1 MWSAKAFLSR
11 WYLNRD
17 PNEEM
22 ETSWEDILEK
32 TFQVEEIIEIKV
44 KGKKELGIFKFQD
57 LELMPVYLDH
67 RRTKMIPR

>member
-1 MWSAKAFLSR
+1 
-11 WYLNRD
+11 
-17 PNEEM
+17 M